1 MNKFRIFAVI
11 FIAVNLLFSIGD
23 YLFVKNESYEKYLS
37 GEYYFI
43 YEANTVTPG
52 MTDYVMTPDDP
63 MFYADYSDPRNI
75 LMTNHM
81 SVRVYNPH
89 DGFCTV
95 IYGDNFIEDFPLSH
109 ISLSAEDAPYFNGT
123 KKYTED
129 EYFNKI
135 EEIGK
140 HMKDKDLSLSIN
152 DKHMLDY
159 RHAGTNLIW
168 LLVYTGFLAAIYVI
182 VYTTVGYHEYLD
194 LILLG
199 ASGISIIFTLISYM
213 AR

>member
-11 FIAVNLLFSIGD
+11 FIAVNILFSIGD

-52 MTDYVMTPDDP
+52 MTDYVMTSDDP

-95 IYGDNFIEDFPLSH
+95 IYGDNVIEDFPLSH
-109 ISLSAEDAPYFNGT
+109 VSLSAEDAPYFNGT

-140 HMKDKDLSLSIN
+140 HMKDKDLSLFIS

-159 RHAGTNLIW
+159 RHARTNLIW

-182 VYTTVGYHEYLD
+182 VYTTVDYHEYLD